1 MTTTNAAVFKNID
14 DTLKTV
20 EIALKDLKNELP
32 ERRLASIRNI
42 ITFGR
47 SVTFAIQKLKS
58 HVDGFDD
65 WYKPKQQEMISNP
78 LFKYFKDIRDEIIH
92 EGKLNTNVSVSVPFF
107 SPLFLQYMPKPP
119 NHKGF
124 FIGDQ
129 NGGSG
134 WIVENAD
141 GEEEKYYITL
151 NKDFV
156 DVQLTLVGLP
166 DNLPYEDTSTLNLC
180 TIYFDY
186 LNNLVTEAKE
196 RFS

>member
-1 MTTTNAAVFKNID
+1 MTTKASVFKNID

-20 EIALKDLKNELP
+20 EIALKDLKNEIP
-32 ERRLASIRNI
+32 ERRIASIRNI

-47 SVTFAIQKLKS
+47 SVTFAIQKLKK
-58 HVDGFDD
+58 HVDGFDN

-92 EGKLNTNVSVSVPFF
+92 EGKLNTNVSVNTTFF

-119 NHKGF
+119 NHSSF
-124 FIGDQ
+124 FLGDQ

-134 WIVENAD
+134 WIVKNDDA
-141 GEEEKYYITL
+141 EEEKYYITL

-156 DVQLTLVGLP
+156 DVQLSLEGLP
-166 DNLPYEDTSTLNLC
+166 QDLPYEDTSILNLC

-186 LNNLVTEAKE
+186 LKNLVVEAKE
-196 RFS
+196 LFS